1 MHDLRN
7 PGPVLLTTLLCTMLS
22 TYAHAQTLARQSDF
36 TSPSTP
42 ITSTPPVAIPQ
53 IATLAPVLAP
63 LNDELPEAPE
73 QQSTNLLPSDSSDS
87 SDSSDQ
93 QPSGSISGTVLDP
106 TGAQVEGA
114 LVSVQFLDSRPQR
127 TLATD
132 ATGSFSFTAINP
144 GTFKVAVVST
154 GFANWVS
161 SALVLQKGQLY
172 ELPTITLQ
180 LSSATTNVDVNFT
193 RHDIAEEQV
202 SLEEKQRVLGVFPNF
217 YVSYNWDAVPLSA
230 GQKFRLALRTAYDPV
245 SFAIPAIIAG
255 TEQSQDTFSGYGQG
269 TAGYFKRF
277 GASYGDGFI
286 GNILGN
292 AIFPSV
298 FHQDPRYFYKGT
310 GTIRSRTLYA
320 LSTAFICKGDNGHWQ
335 PNYSFILGNFA
346 SAGISNLYY
355 PDSDRNG
362 AGLTI
367 RNGLIDTASGA
378 AGPLT
383 QKKNLTTQPDFPS
396 KSQPIASRP
405 GPCDT

>member
-1 MHDLRN
+1 MHDAQPVCSRADALPPIRPHVAFVSNPLNVSSRN
-7 PGPVLLTTLLCTMLS
+7 PADRHPRPL
-22 TYAHAQTLARQSDF
+22 
-36 TSPSTP
+36 PTP
-42 ITSTPPVAIPQ
+42 
-53 IATLAPVLAP
+53 LH
-63 LNDELPEAPE
+63 DDLPEAPG
-73 QQSTNLLPSDSSDS
+73 QQSANFISSDA

-106 TGAQVEGA
+106 SGAQVEGA
-114 LVSVQFLDSRPQR
+114 LVSIQFLDSRPQR

-132 ATGSFSFTAINP
+132 ATGSFNFTAINP
-144 GTFKVAVVST
+144 GTFKVAVVSS

-180 LSSATTNVDVNFT
+180 LSSANTNVDVNFT

-217 YVSYNWDAVPLSA
+217 YVSYNWDAVPLSS

-292 AIFPSV
+292 AILPSV

-355 PDSDRNG
+355 PSSDRNG

-378 AGPLT
+378 ASSLIQEFVVKRLSRGIP
-383 QKKNLTTQPDFPS
+383 KN
-396 KSQPIASRP
+396 PIP
-405 GPCDT
+405 GK